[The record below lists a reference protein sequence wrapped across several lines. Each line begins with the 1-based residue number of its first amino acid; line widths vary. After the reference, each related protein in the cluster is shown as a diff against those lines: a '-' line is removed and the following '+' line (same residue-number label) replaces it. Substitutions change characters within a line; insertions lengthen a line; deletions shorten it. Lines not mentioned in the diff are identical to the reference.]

1 MNLKTQYPCL
11 GRQGQ
16 QSTAYYPSF
25 MLHWCVQVE
34 SGRVWVSMISLSM
47 EKLPN
52 PYEAEQGKK
61 KVLQE
66 ERERA
71 IC

>member
-1 MNLKTQYPCL
+1 
-11 GRQGQ
+11 
-16 QSTAYYPSF
+16 